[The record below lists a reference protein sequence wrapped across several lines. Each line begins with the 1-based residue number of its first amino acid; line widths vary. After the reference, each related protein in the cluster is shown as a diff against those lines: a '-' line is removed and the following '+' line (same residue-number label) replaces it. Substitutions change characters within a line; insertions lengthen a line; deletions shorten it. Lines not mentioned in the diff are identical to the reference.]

1 MAELRL
7 SPPLPEG
14 RRGPATDLAAKRWGS
29 PSSENKVLAIHGRL
43 DNAASFDGVG
53 PLFAAAGY
61 ELVALDL
68 PGHGLSPWKADGMY
82 TAATQSA
89 SVVQALDA
97 LGWERCVCLA
107 HSLGTAYATVAVASF
122 PERFTACIFIEG
134 FAGFGLTYAVD
145 FGAPADGEEEDR
157 QVTAAPESLRR
168 SLSTGLAAISSE
180 PGTCNPLHHRQPP
193 QPHFV
198 AELGVRE
205 PKNYESVA
213 AAVAART
220 AGKFGMRAAGAEAL
234 VRRGG
239 QEDAAGFHF
248 THDTRANVSYMLQV
262 LSEEQACELMEQVL
276 PPAPSLFTLLRP

>member
-14 RRGPATDLAAKRWGS
+14 RRGAATDLAAKRWGS
-29 PSSENKVLAIHGRL
+29 PSSAKKVLAIHGRL

-53 PLFAAAGY
+53 PLFAAAGF

-82 TAATQSA
+82 TAVTQGA

-107 HSLGTAYATVAVASF
+107 HSLGTASATIAVASF

-145 FGAPADGEEEDR
+145 FGAAVDGEEEDR

-168 SLSTGLAAISSE
+168 SLSAGLAAISSK
-180 PGTCNPLHHRQPP
+180 CRHRTPASPP
-193 QPHFV
+193 SRLNRLWWQSL
-198 AELGVRE
+198 ACGSR
-205 PKNYESVA
+205 
-213 AAVAART
+213 RT
-220 AGKFGMRAAGAEAL
+220 TSR
-234 VRRGG
+234 
-239 QEDAAGFHF
+239 
-248 THDTRANVSYMLQV
+248 
-262 LSEEQACELMEQVL
+262 
-276 PPAPSLFTLLRP
+276 